1 MTSVEF
7 LKVCAR
13 RWYVVLLGLAVT
25 AAVAMLAAG
34 PNVVY
39 FARTT
44 VNILEPDRGKVR
56 IVGFHSPDS
65 IAVAN
70 ILAARVNEGV
80 HTPLAANPDVPLY
93 AMGITRGTHAQ
104 VRNVG
109 GQWLSQVTEPV
120 VDVQVVDPDR
130 SAVEKNMD
138 TEVARIHT
146 ELSSLE
152 KQLKVP
158 AGENIELSLNP
169 ERPSIEM
176 VVTQNRRA
184 QLAYGL
190 AGFGLTMAATW
201 WFDRLM
207 RARDARRRVTHS
219 TPHSATNREE
229 NPA

>member
-13 RWYVVLLGLAVT
+13 RWYVVLLGLVAT
-25 AAVAMLAAG
+25 AAVAVLAAG
-34 PNVVY
+34 PSVVF

-65 IAVAN
+65 IAVAH
-70 ILAARVNEGV
+70 ILAARVNSGV
-80 HTPLAANPDVPLY
+80 HTPLAANPDVSLY
-93 AMGITRGTHAQ
+93 AMGITQGTHAQ

-138 TEVARIHT
+138 AEVARIKA
-146 ELSSLE
+146 ELVSLE
-152 KQLKVP
+152 KELKVP
-158 AGENIELSLNP
+158 AGENVELSLNP
-169 ERPSIEM
+169 ERPAIEM

-190 AGFGLTMAATW
+190 AGLGLTFAATY

-207 RARDARRRVTHS
+207 RARGARRQPATNA
-219 TPHSATNREE
+219 PHSATNREE
-229 NPA
+229 NHA